1 MLASYCLK
9 TMLIAVSKQKK
20 KTMLIAEVLMY
31 LSV

>member
-20 KTMLIAEVLMY
+20 TMLIAEVLMY